1 MGVHTYE
8 NSVQDGSLEF
18 GMAYSE
24 ITWICLIPS
33 EGIPIIPC

>member
-18 GMAYSE
+18 GISGSETPKTMEPLYSLN
-24 ITWICLIPS
+24 I
-33 EGIPIIPC
+33 